1 MKIDK
6 VEQTNTI
13 NYNIKVIHESWVK
26 YMYLKYHRLNPYGT
40 PYYDSSPNVRRD
52 MIIIILK

>member
-26 YMYLKYHRLNPYGT
+26 YTVHFNKCVADFAYRQK
-40 PYYDSSPNVRRD
+40 
-52 MIIIILK
+52 